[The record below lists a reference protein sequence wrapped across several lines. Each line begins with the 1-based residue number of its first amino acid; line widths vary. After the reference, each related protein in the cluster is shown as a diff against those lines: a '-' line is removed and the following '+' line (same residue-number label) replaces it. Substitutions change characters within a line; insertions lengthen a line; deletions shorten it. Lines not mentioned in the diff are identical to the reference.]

1 MKAPAVKDRVI
12 DAGLKA
18 GLKVGGFLAAGL
30 PSFILAVPL
39 NWFLVDKLLW
49 NTSVA
54 YALVLVFQ
62 VTVNFFMCR
71 WFVFKDRKETGLW
84 IQFSQFVTGILL
96 FRLADWGLYT
106 VLVKYI
112 GLYYLAVQV
121 ANVFIF
127 AFLKFR
133 FSQKVMER

>member
-1 MKAPAVKDRVI
+1 MKVEVSKQSVV
-12 DAGLKA
+12 DAGFKK

-30 PSFILAVPL
+30 PSFALAVPI

-54 YALVLVFQ
+54 YAVVLLFQ
-62 VTVNFFMCR
+62 VTMNFFMCR
-71 WFVFKDRKETGLW
+71 WFVFKDRKETGLL
-84 IQFSQFVTGILL
+84 IQFSQFVAGILF

-106 VLVKYI
+106 VLVKYA

-127 AFLKFR
+127 AMLKYK
-133 FSQKVMER
+133 FSKKVMER